1 MPSIEAIGKILV
13 EKEIVN
19 EEDFKAASDQSR
31 QMKTSVFTI
40 LIDAGFAEEESI
52 YRFLEE
58 KYRIPFLSLEHY
70 LIEKDALNMI
80 PEDVANQMLIIPLF
94 ESGDEVVVAASYP
107 LDIYTRDYLQGLI
120 KHRVSQVLSTKKEI
134 LNAIKRLYITVESS
148 EVSIGSITRMESQS
162 DEKESYL
169 RDLIKEAEKAPV
181 VKLVSFI
188 LTQAIEHKAS
198 DIHIE
203 PFMDKIHLRY
213 RIDGS
218 LYDYPAPPLTMH
230 RAIVSRIK
238 IISDLDI
245 AERRLPQT
253 GRAEIKV
260 KDRFVDLRVSILPT
274 IHGENVVIRVLD
286 KSSVRLE
293 MESLGFD
300 ENFIAK
306 LKHVIARPNGVILVT
321 GPTGSGKTS
330 TLYSILHRL
339 NDPRKKIITI
349 EDPIE
354 FDFTG
359 VSQIPVRPEIGLTFA
374 QALRSVLRHDPDIIM
389 VGEMRDLESA
399 EIGIRCALTGHL
411 VLSTLHTNDA
421 SSAATRL
428 EDMGIPPFLI
438 SSTLIASMAQRLV
451 RKLCTYCRELY
462 TPSRDILEEIGV
474 NRSNV
479 NNFQFYTNK
488 GCARCNRTGYA
499 GRSAIGELFVL
510 NEHLRSMINENV
522 SSSTLKQ
529 AAQRYGMETLR
540 QNAYHKFKSGI
551 TSWDE
556 VLNITAADEELS
568 AKF

>member
-1 MPSIEAIGKILV
+1 MPSIEAIGKMLI
-13 EKEIVN
+13 EKGIVN
-19 EEDFKAASDQSR
+19 EEDFKEASEQSR
-31 QMKTSVFTI
+31 QMKTSLFTV
-40 LIDAGFAEEESI
+40 LIDSGFAEEESI
-52 YRFLEE
+52 YKFLEE
-58 KYRIPFLSLEHY
+58 KYQIPFLSLEHY
-70 LIEKDALNMI
+70 QIDKGALNMI
-80 PEDVANQMLIIPLF
+80 PEDVANQMLVIPLF
-94 ESGDEVVVAASYP
+94 ESGDDVVVAASYP
-107 LDIYTRDYLQGLI
+107 LDIYTRDYIQGLT
-120 KHRVSQVLSTKKEI
+120 KYRVSQVLSTKKDI
-134 LNAIKRLYITVESS
+134 LGAIKRLYITVESS
-148 EVSIGSITRMESQS
+148 VVNIASITRMEES

-169 RDLIKEAEKAPV
+169 KDLIKEAEKAPV

-203 PFMDKIHLRY
+203 PFIDKSILRY
-213 RIDGS
+213 RVDGS

-260 KDRFVDLRVSILPT
+260 KDRTVDLRVSIIPT

-293 MESLGFD
+293 LENLGFD

-306 LKHVIARPNGVILVT
+306 LKVVIARPNGVILVT

-330 TLYSILHRL
+330 TLYSILQRL
-339 NDPRKKIITI
+339 HDPRKKIITI

-354 FDFTG
+354 FDFVG

-389 VGEMRDLESA
+389 VGEMRDLESS

-421 SSAATRL
+421 PSAATRL

-451 RKLCTYCRELY
+451 RKLCSYCRELY

-474 NRSNV
+474 KPNNIK
-479 NNFQFYTNK
+479 NFQFYTTK
-488 GCARCNRTGYA
+488 GCARCNRTGYS
-499 GRSAIGELFVL
+499 GRSAIGELFIL
-510 NEHLRSMINENV
+510 NEHLRTMINENV

-540 QNAYHKFKSGI
+540 QNAFHKFKNGI

-556 VLNITAADEELS
+556 VLNITAADEEV
-568 AKF
+568 KV